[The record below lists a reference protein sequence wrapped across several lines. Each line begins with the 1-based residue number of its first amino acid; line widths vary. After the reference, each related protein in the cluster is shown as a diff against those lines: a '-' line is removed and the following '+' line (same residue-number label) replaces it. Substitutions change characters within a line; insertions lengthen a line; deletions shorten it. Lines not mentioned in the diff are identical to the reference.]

1 LSGGFENQDA
11 AGIQLDFGCFP
22 CLAYFFAT
30 FFAKATKVRKAKK
43 HKLVESFRIGII

>member
-1 LSGGFENQDA
+1 MPNW
-11 AGIQLDFGCFP
+11 IGCFP

-30 FFAKATKVRKAKK
+30 FFATFFAKATKVRKATK